1 MSYCLLDTG
10 MFVAGGATTVGNAWP
25 RWSVAGLMATIVLV
39 QVSSCCCCLGGA
51 TSPPITPVPVSE
63 ALANE
68 MRERVAQVKAQPG
81 PFRVEISDQELTSY
95 IVTLLQAGP
104 GEFPARDMQV
114 RFGDGYVD
122 IWATFIEVAPVDVPA
137 YVRATVDAV
146 NGQVVFYITQA
157 NAGSFPIPGAMR
169 ESISRTLSESLAELQ
184 LGLQVERVEIRP
196 GTMTLSGQVTG
207 QVPDLP

>member
-1 MSYCLLDTG
+1 MMD
-10 MFVAGGATTVGNAWP
+10 AWP
-25 RWSVAGLMATIVLV
+25 RWSLAGLMATMVLV

-51 TSPPITPVPVSE
+51 TSPPMTPVPVSE
-63 ALANE
+63 ALAKE
-68 MRERVAQVKAQPG
+68 MRERVTQVKAQSG
-81 PFRVEISDQELTSY
+81 PFTVEISDQELTSY

-114 RFGDGYVD
+114 QFGDGYVD

-137 YVRATVDAV
+137 YVRATVDAAD
-146 NGQVVFYITQA
+146 GQVVFYITQA
-157 NAGSFPIPGAMR
+157 NAGAFPIPGAMR